1 MTDPSNVRPFEDKQS
16 LVIAAQALQ
25 RGGYKGTMTDFL
37 EELGVG
43 GNHTEAVAQALTS
56 KGLTMEDKKEL
67 LLNILTHNQERK
79 KPPILHLADEM
90 VATAEWFATND
101 DRVFT
106 YRDGVWFPVLNL
118 VEEFNLKAFGSGY
131 YEQMFEQLKHHS
143 YIHRVIRATKGCS
156 GVELPPEN
164 LPNGFIPFKI
174 GLLEWGCPKLQNHS
188 PDYYLLSTRDENPSN
203 LWNNGQ
209 EPTESIQLIKH
220 ISGGDAKVE
229 KFLWAWAVFCL
240 AGVDLKSR
248 KRVLILSCLG
258 GNGGRST
265 YCQWLKRFCGRT
277 HQIEWGQL
285 ADPRCLVDRYA
296 SSRLIFI
303 PELNYKVHGSST
315 QANHLK
321 AVTGGD
327 GWSGYKNHVGMM
339 TYNHFQ
345 NFVITSNRLDIFAG
359 FDNAF
364 VSRTIGLITSPIPKE
379 ARDAFTDEHLHTLKS
394 EEEFW
399 RAYRY
404 ATGLFPNVVDAV
416 RYIEEFANSREEETR
431 TLLTGGNNHLKFIE
445 EVLDYGVSEDLPH
458 NGQVVINKADLNKFI
473 ELWVQLEGIP
483 RNKFN
488 LKLFREDVEKQ
499 LGLEYKAVKL
509 NGTKRGYLGL
519 FLKREWCGEPDLQ
532 AATLNENLYCRPKCE
547 TLGKYPPLETLSTQ
561 GL

>member
-1 MTDPSNVRPFEDKQS
+1 MSSTKRALHRMTAIE
-16 LVIAAQALQ
+16 Q
-25 RGGYKGTMTDFL
+25 RAVLEREIDAMVDLLEGLGLGGDYP
-37 EELGVG
+37 
-43 GNHTEAVAQALTS
+43 EAVASTLVS
-56 KGLTMEDKKEL
+56 NGLTADEREKV
-67 LLNILTHNQERK
+67 LLNLLTYKQEKK
-79 KPPILHLADEM
+79 KPLILQLADEM
-90 VATAEWFATND
+90 VDAKEWFATND

-106 YRDGVWFPVLNL
+106 YQEGVWFLVLNL
-118 VEEFNLKAFGSGY
+118 VEEFNLKAFGKGY
-131 YEQMFEQLKHHS
+131 YEQMFEQKHHS
-143 YIHRVIRATKGCS
+143 YIHRVIRATKGCN

-164 LPNGFIPFKI
+164 LPNGFIPFKR
-174 GLLEWGCPKLQNHS
+174 GLLEWGCSKLQKHS
-188 PDYYLLSTRDENPSN
+188 PDYYLLSARDEDPSKV
-203 LWNNGQ
+203 WNEGIKNQ

-220 ISGGDAKVE
+220 ISGGDEELE
-229 KFLWAWAVFCL
+229 KFLWAWAVFCM

-339 TYNHFQ
+339 AYSHHQ

-379 ARDAFTDEHLHTLKS
+379 ARDAFTDERLQTLMS

-404 ATGLFPNVVDAV
+404 ATGLFPNVIDSV
-416 RYIEEFANSREEETR
+416 RYIEEFANSREEGTKA
-431 TLLTGGNNHLKFIE
+431 LLTGGNNHLKFIE
-445 EVLDYGVSEDLPH
+445 EVLDYGVDDTKPL
-458 NGQVVINKADLNKFI
+458 NQQVVINKADLNKLI
-473 ELWVQLEGIP
+473 TLWAELEGIP
-483 RNKFN
+483 KNKFN

-499 LGLEYKAVKL
+499 LGLTYKAVKV
-509 NGTKRGYLGL
+509 NGSTKKGYLGL
-519 FLKREWCGEPDLQ
+519 FVNSEWCNEPDLP
-532 AATLNENLYCRPKCE
+532 ATSLNEKVWCRN
-547 TLGKYPPLETLSTQ
+547 
-561 GL
+561 